1 MEVSQNS
8 VETSEAQDPFVRPRA
23 FPRHPVDTSAE
34 LLLVEHGLALRCRIL
49 DLSEGGCRLRT
60 DQTLPDGIRVHVEVA
75 FKLHGVSLRF
85 SGFTQWTGTENEV
98 GIRFGEALLRRRGE
112 LTEVLTEVQE
122 EEAAKAERL
131 AAEQRAAEEQTAQL
145 EAEAKRLAE
154 NPAPAPPSSPVPPAA
169 PLKKIQLRTQVRYQ
183 VDETAA
189 ITLIRSGSVL
199 RGRILDLSQSGC
211 RICTPQPFPVGIYT
225 RVEAE
230 FQLHGLPFRLAGV
243 TQAHY
248 DPNNVGIRFLD
259 VSSRKRQQIDQLI
272 QEIGEQRA
280 GTRE

>member
-8 VETSEAQDPFVRPRA
+8 VETPEAQDPYGRLRA

-34 LLLVEHGLALRCRIL
+34 LLLVEHGLALQCHIL

-60 DQTLPDGIRVHVEVA
+60 DQTLPDGIRVHVEVT

-85 SGFTQWTGTENEV
+85 SGFTQWTGAENEV
-98 GIRFGEALLRRRGE
+98 GIRFGEVPPRRRGE
-112 LTEVLTEVQE
+112 LAEVLTEVQE

-131 AAEQRAAEEQTAQL
+131 AAERRAAEAQ
-145 EAEAKRLAE
+145 AKRLAE
-154 NPAPAPPSSPVPPAA
+154 NPASAPPSPLAPPAA
-169 PLKKIQLRTQVRYQ
+169 PLKKIQLRTQARYQ

-199 RGRILDLSQSGC
+199 RGRILDLSRSGC
-211 RICTPQPFPVGIYT
+211 RICTPEPFPVGIYT

-243 TQAHY
+243 TQALY

-259 VSSRKRQQIDQLI
+259 VSSRKRQQVDQLI

-280 GTRE
+280 GIRE